1 MHNILAA
8 ELMKLKKNK
17 MAGTGTL
24 LLCAIPVLAMIKK
37 ILIDKDSI
45 GLQEWYLTIFLL
57 QTIALPVVNG
67 FVLTSL
73 IQREYQDCTLRNTLC
88 APVSRSAFLLSKTVI
103 WFLWFFLS
111 ASAAMLLSLS
121 GARLLFPSGFGTDE
135 LLLIAGQ
142 LTQQALLVFLTS
154 LPALWIAVS
163 QRAAFYPAL
172 LAVLGFAILETAG
185 MQVSVE

>member
-57 QTIALPVVNG
+57 QTVAAR
-67 FVLTSL
+67 SK
-73 IQREYQDCTLRNTLC
+73 RLR
-88 APVSRSAFLLSKTVI
+88 ADQSDPAGI
-103 WFLWFFLS
+103 
-111 ASAAMLLSLS
+111 S
-121 GARLLFPSGFGTDE
+121 GLH
-135 LLLIAGQ
+135 
-142 LTQQALLVFLTS
+142 
-154 LPALWIAVS
+154 PA
-163 QRAAFYPAL
+163 
-172 LAVLGFAILETAG
+172 
-185 MQVSVE
+185 

>member
-57 QTIALPVVNG
+57 QTIA
-67 FVLTSL
+67 
-73 IQREYQDCTLRNTLC
+73 
-88 APVSRSAFLLSKTVI
+88 PVSYTHLDVYKRQI
-103 WFLWFFLS
+103 RD
-111 ASAAMLLSLS
+111 
-121 GARLLFPSGFGTDE
+121 GSGFPVRRE
-135 LLLIAGQ
+135 KM
-142 LTQQALLVFLTS
+142 VRFS
-154 LPALWIAVS
+154 FAVMW
-163 QRAAFYPAL
+163 
-172 LAVLGFAILETAG
+172 G
-185 MQVSVE
+185 